1 MKKMQKAG
9 FIISAST
16 FVAIG
21 MIFLIAGMAADN
33 RTLKMMGTIWL
44 PLGIINFL
52 FVMVALKKEK

>member
-1 MKKMQKAG
+1 MQKMQKAG

-21 MIFLIAGMAADN
+21 LIFLIAGIAAEN
-33 RTLKMMGTIWL
+33 RTLKTMGAIWL

-52 FVMVALKKEK
+52 FVMLALKREK